1 MLKVILC
8 NVGITKRS
16 SEYGFFCTIA
26 TFSFTAVGIDIC
38 DASGLAHAHLTHQYP
53 AANAAV
59 TASPQA
65 LTLNFSEGI
74 EPGFSG
80 ATITGPQQESIK
92 TRPAKR
98 NEQDKTQL
106 IIPLEQP
113 LKSGAYTVDWH
124 VVSVDGHKTKGKY
137 TFSVK

>member
-1 MLKVILC
+1 MASTAPSRRLALLLLAS
-8 NVGITKRS
+8 T
-16 SEYGFFCTIA
+16 FA
-26 TFSFTAVGIDIC
+26 TPTAW
-38 DASGLAHAHLTHQYP
+38 AHAHLTHQ
-53 AANAAV
+53 NAAV

-92 TRPAKR
+92 THPAKR

>member
-1 MLKVILC
+1 MA
-8 NVGITKRS
+8 S
-16 SEYGFFCTIA
+16 SA
-26 TFSFTAVGIDIC
+26 PSRRLALLLLASTFVT
-38 DASGLAHAHLTHQYP
+38 P
-53 AANAAV
+53 A
-59 TASPQA
+59 ASPQA

-80 ATITGPQQESIK
+80 ATITGPQQELIK

>member
-1 MLKVILC
+1 MA
-8 NVGITKRS
+8 S
-16 SEYGFFCTIA
+16 SAPSRRLALVLLASTFA
-26 TFSFTAVGIDIC
+26 TPA
-38 DASGLAHAHLTHQYP
+38 AWAHAHLTHQYP

-80 ATITGPQQESIK
+80 ATITGPQQELIK
-92 TRPAKR
+92 TRLAKR

-113 LKSGAYTVDWH
+113 LKSGTYTVDWH

-137 TFSVK
+137 TFSAK

>member
-1 MLKVILC
+1 MA
-8 NVGITKRS
+8 S
-16 SEYGFFCTIA
+16 SAPSRRLVLLLLASAFA
-26 TFSFTAVGIDIC
+26 TPA
-38 DASGLAHAHLTHQYP
+38 AWAHAHLTHQYP

-59 TASPQA
+59 TAAPQA

-92 TRPAKR
+92 TCPAKR

-113 LKSGAYTVDWH
+113 LKPGAYMVDWH
-124 VVSVDGHKTKGKY
+124 VVSVDGHKTTGKY

>member
-1 MLKVILC
+1 
-8 NVGITKRS
+8 
-16 SEYGFFCTIA
+16 
-26 TFSFTAVGIDIC
+26 
-38 DASGLAHAHLTHQYP
+38 P

-65 LTLNFSEGI
+65 LTLYFSEGI

-80 ATITGPQQESIK
+80 ATITGPQQVLIK

-106 IIPLEQP
+106 IFPLEQP
-113 LKSGAYTVDWH
+113 LTSGAYTVDWH
-124 VVSVDGHKTKGKY
+124 VVSVVGHKTTGKY

>member
-1 MLKVILC
+1 MA
-8 NVGITKRS
+8 S
-16 SEYGFFCTIA
+16 SAPSRRLVLLLLASAFA
-26 TFSFTAVGIDIC
+26 TPA
-38 DASGLAHAHLTHQYP
+38 AWAHAHLTHQYP

-59 TASPQA
+59 TAAPQA

-98 NEQDKTQL
+98 NEHDKTQL

-113 LKSGAYTVDWH
+113 LKPGAYMVDWH
-124 VVSVDGHKTKGKY
+124 VVSVDGHKTTGKY

>member
-1 MLKVILC
+1 PSRRLALLLLAS
-8 NVGITKRS
+8 T
-16 SEYGFFCTIA
+16 FA
-26 TFSFTAVGIDIC
+26 TPA
-38 DASGLAHAHLTHQYP
+38 AWAHAHLTHQYP

-80 ATITGPQQESIK
+80 ATITGPQQELIK